1 MITRCPSGFNSSFNS
16 HCCCS
21 SFRGL
26 RTINLS
32 HRHRHVSNTFFDQ
45 GPSDFF
51 PPITFLRLLAR
62 FRRGHVTTF
71 YVATN
76 VLHYSLFLESTPF
89 HRNNLTEILSF
100 FRFMREI
107 WRSIHVFLSRFLV
120 MKVASSPFFL
130 RFQTSR

>member
-16 HCCCS
+16 HCCS

-32 HRHRHVSNTFFDQ
+32 HRHRHVLNIFRSGVIRFFSPNYIPP
-45 GPSDFF
+45 PSLVFDEGTLHHF
-51 PPITFLRLLAR
+51 TN
-62 FRRGHVTTF
+62 
-71 YVATN
+71 VATN